1 MIAPLLMAAWLAAQ
15 SGSDACTGADP
26 QVKAANQAI
35 ARRDLAEAGR
45 VLDPL
50 ESEYRTC
57 WRVML
62 ALGRLRY
69 EKGEYVRANTYS
81 ELALLAAPE
90 DPEALILRAQLL
102 LLRNQSPQARPLL
115 EKACQRAPNNAE
127 AHYQLGMVYD
137 SLRRNPEAVS
147 EFEKVIRLRPNDAR
161 AYDYLALNLEPMGE
175 IQRAEA
181 AYQKALAVNQGPLA
195 DPFLDY
201 NYGRLLCK
209 LNRLAECK
217 KHLDRAL
224 EVAPETR
231 AVYYEH
237 ARLNLRLDRPQEAR
251 ADAERAVALPDP
263 GGFILDLQV
272 YNLLVQ
278 IYSRLGD
285 QDAAR
290 KYARLSETA
299 SVPIR
304 TRERK

>member
-1 MIAPLLMAAWLAAQ
+1 MIAGVLMTAWLAGQ
-15 SGSDACTGADP
+15 SGSDSCIGAAT
-26 QVKAANQAI
+26 QLVAANQAI
-35 ARRDLAEAGR
+35 AGRDLAGAAR

-50 ESEYRTC
+50 ESEYRLC
-57 WRVML
+57 WKVML
-62 ALGRLRY
+62 VLGRLRY
-69 EKGEYVRANTYS
+69 EKGEYLRANTYS

-90 DPEALILRAQLL
+90 DPEALVLRAQLL
-102 LLRNQSPQARPLL
+102 SLQNQAPQARQFL
-115 EKACQRAPNNAE
+115 EKACKLAPDNAE
-127 AHYQLGMVYD
+127 AHYQLGMLYD
-137 SLRRNPEAVS
+137 GSRRNPEAVS
-147 EFEKVIRLRPNDAR
+147 EFERVVRLRPNDAR

-195 DPFLDY
+195 DPFLEY

-209 LNRLAECK
+209 LNRLAECQK
-217 KHLDRAL
+217 RLDRAL
-224 EVAPETR
+224 ETAPATR

-237 ARLNLRLDRPQEAR
+237 ARLNLRLDRLSDAR
-251 ADAERAVALPDP
+251 VDAERALALPDS

-278 IYSRLGD
+278 IYFRLGD

-290 KYARLSETA
+290 KYARLSEAA

-304 TRERK
+304 NRERK

>member
-1 MIAPLLMAAWLAAQ
+1 MTASLLMAAWLAAQ
-15 SGSDACTGADP
+15 GGSDPCTGAET
-26 QVKAANQAI
+26 QLKAATEAI
-35 ARRDLAEAGR
+35 ARRDLAQAAR

-50 ESEYRTC
+50 ESGYRTC

-69 EKGEYVRANTYS
+69 EKGEYPRANTYS

-90 DPEALILRAQLL
+90 DPEAIMLRAQLL
-102 LLRNQSPQARPLL
+102 LLQSQAPQARQLL
-115 EKACQRAPNNAE
+115 EKACKLAPNHAE

-137 SLRRNPEAVS
+137 SARRNPEAVA
-147 EFEKVIRLRPNDAR
+147 EFEKVIRLRPDDAR
-161 AYDYLALNLEPMGE
+161 AYDYMALNLEPLGE

-181 AYQKALAVNQGPLA
+181 AYRKALAVNRGPLA

-217 KHLDRAL
+217 QHLDRAL
-224 EVAPETR
+224 EIAPETR
-231 AVYYEH
+231 AVCYEH
-237 ARLNLRLDRPQEAR
+237 ARLNLRLERLRDAR
-251 ADAERAVALPDP
+251 VDAERALALPDP

-278 IYSRLGD
+278 IYSRMGD
-285 QDAAR
+285 RDSAR
-290 KYARLSETA
+290 RYARLSETA

-304 TRERK
+304 ARERK

>member
-1 MIAPLLMAAWLAAQ
+1 MIGSLFLAAWLAAQ
-15 SGSDACTGADP
+15 SGSDPCAGVETP
-26 QVKAANQAI
+26 LKAAAQAL
-35 ARRDLAEAGR
+35 AGRDLAEAAR

-50 ESEYRTC
+50 ESEYRGC
-57 WRVML
+57 WKVVL
-62 ALGRLRY
+62 AVGRLRF
-69 EKGEYVRANTYS
+69 EKGEYLRANTYS
-81 ELALLAAPE
+81 ELALLAAPD
-90 DPEALILRAQLL
+90 DPEALVLRARLL
-102 LLRNQSPQARPLL
+102 LMQNQAPLARQLL
-115 EKACQRAPNNAE
+115 EKACKLAPKHAE

-137 SLRRNPEAVS
+137 SARRNPEAVS

-161 AYDYLALNLEPMGE
+161 AYDYLALNLEPMGK
-175 IQRAEA
+175 IQQAEA
-181 AYQKALAVNQGPLA
+181 AYRKALALNQGPLA

-224 EVAPETR
+224 EMAPGTR
-231 AVYYEH
+231 AVHYEH
-237 ARLNLRLDRPQEAR
+237 ARLNLRLNHLPDAR
-251 ADAERAVALPDP
+251 ADAERALALPDP

-278 IYSRLGD
+278 VYSRLGD
-285 QDAAR
+285 QESAR

-304 TRERK
+304 ARERK